1 MKKYRLTSTL
11 IALFVVLTFTTN
23 IFAQGALQWHLPDD
37 ATMRIGIGRINEIAY
52 SPDGTKMAVGTNIGI
67 WLYETETAKELN
79 LFTAHTGRV
88 TSVTFSPDGATLAS
102 GSSDKTIRLWDVENG
117 VTLHTLKGHRKTV
130 TSVAFSPDGATLA
143 SGSSDRTIRLWNV
156 ATGTERHTLT
166 GHTRSINE
174 VVFNHDSTMLAS
186 ASVFDL
192 IRLWDVANGTELR
205 TLRAGSNGAYSVA
218 FSPVTNTLASGGHD
232 NRVRLWNADTG
243 TELHTLE
250 KHTRHVSHVTFS
262 PDGDILASATYSYWD
277 RTIRLWHTDTGAEL
291 HTLTGHT
298 DGFSDI
304 TFNPGGD
311 ILTSAGVDNI
321 IRLWDV
327 NSGTELRTFV
337 DHTVDG
343 NTLLYPERK
352 VHASVNADYS
362 IRLWDVETGADLPTL
377 IGHTDRINNIAFNP
391 DNTMVV
397 TSSWDSTVRVWD
409 VGTGMQLH
417 TLLDRVLQ
425 GVDNIRFSPDGK
437 KIAVLYTFM
446 NSWVFLF
453 DAETGIEL
461 HSFKVFT
468 LPPLSSIPPTY
479 PANEH
484 ESSPNYIMFSPD
496 GNSILTIS
504 IIYDKT
510 IRIWDA
516 ATGKF
521 QNVLEAHT
529 GSINSVRFSPDGTTL
544 ATVGAD
550 NTIRIWDVQTWMEMQ
565 TLNTDSDLEVHPS
578 LINNVRFSPDGT
590 KLATV
595 GADNT
600 IRIWDVQTWMEM
612 QTLNTDSDSVRSI
625 AFSAD
630 GSLFATGNA
639 DGTIRLWDIAN
650 GQAVR
655 TFKGHLSSVSMIAF
669 SLDVQTLA
677 SRSDDGTILVWDITP
692 VEPINT
698 VVSLS
703 PASMQSPA
711 IGENLVFTLNIAEAE
726 NVAAYQATVSYDNTA
741 LRYVESVNGDFLPP
755 AAYVLKPVV
764 DTDKVTFA
772 ATSFAKERSG
782 EGTLATITFEVVAI
796 KASTL
801 RLSDVLLSNSLGE
814 STKPNIA
821 DAVITQPQQRA
832 EDVNADGVV
841 DITDLT
847 IVASNFGKTGANP
860 ADVNDDGVVNIVD
873 LALVAAAIGND
884 DGTAV
889 PFLLSDNTVNM
900 PARATVEA
908 WLQEA
913 RKVNL
918 SDPAFQRGILMLES
932 LLKWLTPKT
941 TALLANYPNPFN
953 PETWIPYQLAKS
965 ADVNISI
972 YTTDGKLIRQ
982 LDLGHQPIGM
992 YHQRSSAA
1000 YWDGKNGLG
1009 ESVASG
1015 VYFYTFSA
1023 GEFSATRKLL
1033 IRK

>member
-1 MKKYRLTSTL
+1 MKC
-11 IALFVVLTFTTN
+11 VVVIPFL
-23 IFAQGALQWHLPDD
+23 
-37 ATMRIGIGRINEIAY
+37 
-52 SPDGTKMAVGTNIGI
+52 
-67 WLYETETAKELN
+67 
-79 LFTAHTGRV
+79 
-88 TSVTFSPDGATLAS
+88 
-102 GSSDKTIRLWDVENG
+102 
-117 VTLHTLKGHRKTV
+117 
-130 TSVAFSPDGATLA
+130 
-143 SGSSDRTIRLWNV
+143 SDRTIRLWDV

-186 ASVFDL
+186 ASAFNP
-192 IRLWDVANGTELR
+192 IRLWDVVNGTELR

-262 PDGDILASATYSYWD
+262 PDGDILASATYSHWD

-291 HTLTGHT
+291 QTLTGHT

-337 DHTVDG
+337 DHTAKGDE
-343 NTLLYPERK
+343 LLYPERK

-362 IRLWDVETGADLPTL
+362 IRLWDAETGADLPTL
-377 IGHTDRINNIAFNP
+377 IGHTDRISSITFNP

-397 TSSWDSTVRVWD
+397 TGSWDSTLRVWD
-409 VGTGMQLH
+409 VGTGTQLH
-417 TLLDRVLQ
+417 TLLDRFIL
-425 GVDNIRFSPDGK
+425 GTEDIRFSLDGK
-437 KIAVLYTFM
+437 KIALLYTFM
-446 NSWVFLF
+446 NSRVFLF
-453 DAETGIEL
+453 DAETGMEL

-484 ESSPNYIMFSPD
+484 ERSPNYIMFSPD

-504 IIYDKT
+504 YDDT

-529 GSINSVRFSPDGTTL
+529 GSINNVRFSPDGTTL

-565 TLNTDSDLEVHPS
+565 TLNTDSDLETHPS
-578 LINNVRFSPDGT
+578 LS
-590 KLATV
+590 
-595 GADNT
+595 
-600 IRIWDVQTWMEM
+600 
-612 QTLNTDSDSVRSI
+612 
-625 AFSAD
+625 
-630 GSLFATGNA
+630 
-639 DGTIRLWDIAN
+639 
-650 GQAVR
+650 
-655 TFKGHLSSVSMIAF
+655 
-669 SLDVQTLA
+669 
-677 SRSDDGTILVWDITP
+677 
-692 VEPINT
+692 
-698 VVSLS
+698 
-703 PASMQSPA
+703 
-711 IGENLVFTLNIAEAE
+711 
-726 NVAAYQATVSYDNTA
+726 
-741 LRYVESVNGDFLPP
+741 
-755 AAYVLKPVV
+755 
-764 DTDKVTFA
+764 
-772 ATSFAKERSG
+772 
-782 EGTLATITFEVVAI
+782 
-796 KASTL
+796 
-801 RLSDVLLSNSLGE
+801 
-814 STKPNIA
+814 
-821 DAVITQPQQRA
+821 
-832 EDVNADGVV
+832 
-841 DITDLT
+841 
-847 IVASNFGKTGANP
+847 
-860 ADVNDDGVVNIVD
+860 
-873 LALVAAAIGND
+873 
-884 DGTAV
+884 
-889 PFLLSDNTVNM
+889 
-900 PARATVEA
+900 
-908 WLQEA
+908 
-913 RKVNL
+913 
-918 SDPAFQRGILMLES
+918 GILMLES
-932 LLKWLTPKT
+932 LLKALTPKK

-953 PETWIPYQLAKS
+953 PETWIPYQLAKP
-965 ADVNISI
+965 ANVRISI

-982 LDLGHQPIGM
+982 LDLGHQPVGM
-992 YHQRSSAA
+992 YHQRSNAA

>member
-1 MKKYRLTSTL
+1 MKNRLTSTL
-11 IALFVVLTFTTN
+11 IALFVVLTFATN

-37 ATMRIGIGRINEIAY
+37 ATMRIGIGRINELTY
-52 SPDGTKMAVGTNIGI
+52 SPDGTKMAVATSIGI
-67 WLYETETAKELN
+67 WLYETETVKELN
-79 LFTAHTGRV
+79 LLTAHTGRV
-88 TSVTFSPDGATLAS
+88 TSVAFSPDGTTLAS
-102 GSSDKTIRLWDVENG
+102 GSSDRTIRLWGVENG
-117 VTLHTLKGHRKTV
+117 ETLHTFKGHRETV

-143 SGSSDRTIRLWNV
+143 SGSYDRTIRLWDV
-156 ATGTERHTLT
+156 ATGTERNTLI

-186 ASVFDL
+186 ASAFNP
-192 IRLWDVANGTELR
+192 IRLWDVVNGTELR
-205 TLRAGSNGAYSVA
+205 TLMAGSNGAYSVA

-232 NRVRLWNADTG
+232 NIVRLWNADTG
-243 TELHTLE
+243 AELHTLE
-250 KHTRHVSHVTFS
+250 KHTRHVRHVTFS
-262 PDGDILASATYSYWD
+262 PDGDILASATYSHWD
-277 RTIRLWHTDTGAEL
+277 RTIRLWNTDTGAEL
-291 HTLTGHT
+291 QTLTGHT

-327 NSGTELRTFV
+327 NSGTELRIFV
-337 DHTVDG
+337 DHTAKGDE
-343 NTLLYPERK
+343 LLYPERK

-362 IRLWDVETGADLPTL
+362 IRLWDAETGADLPTL
-377 IGHTDRINNIAFNP
+377 IGHTDRISSITFNP

-397 TSSWDSTVRVWD
+397 TGSWDSTLRAWD
-409 VGTGMQLH
+409 VGTGTQLH
-417 TLLDRVLQ
+417 TLLDRFIL
-425 GVDNIRFSPDGK
+425 GTEDIRFSLDGK
-437 KIAVLYTFM
+437 KIALLYTFM
-446 NSWVFLF
+446 NSYVFLF
-453 DAETGIEL
+453 DAETGMEL

-484 ESSPNYIMFSPD
+484 ERSPNYIMFSPD

-504 IIYDKT
+504 YDKT

-529 GSINSVRFSPDGTTL
+529 GSINNVRFSPDGTTL

-565 TLNTDSDLEVHPS
+565 TLNTDSDLETHPS

-590 KLATV
+590 TLATV

-630 GSLFATGNA
+630 GSLFASGNA

-650 GQAVR
+650 GLAVR

-669 SLDVQTLA
+669 SLDGQTLA
-677 SRSDDGTILVWDITP
+677 SRSSDGTILVWDITP

-698 VVSLS
+698 LVNLS
-703 PASMQSPA
+703 PASVQSPV
-711 IGENLVFTLNIAEAE
+711 IGKNLVFSLKIAEAE
-726 NVAAYQATVSYDNTA
+726 NVAAYQATVSFDNTA
-741 LRYVESVNGDFLPP
+741 LRYVESVNGDFLPST
-755 AAYVLKPVV
+755 AYVLEPTVYA
-764 DTDKVTFA
+764 DKVTLA
-772 ATSFAKERSG
+772 ATSFG
-782 EGTLATITFEVVAI
+782 EDRGGDGTLATITFEVVAI
-796 KASTL
+796 KASTV
-801 RLSDVLLSNSLGE
+801 RLSDVILTNSSGE
-814 STKPNIA
+814 ITKPIIA
-821 DAVITQPQQRA
+821 DAKITQPQQRA
-832 EDVNADGVV
+832 EDVNEDGVV

-847 IVASNFGKTGANP
+847 LVASNFGKTGATS

-873 LALVAAAIGND
+873 LALVAAAIANGD
-884 DGTAV
+884 ETAAPSLWSV
-889 PFLLSDNTVNM
+889 NPDNM
-900 PARATVEA
+900 PTRATVEA

-918 SDPAFQRGILMLES
+918 ADPDFQRGILMLES
-932 LLKWLTPKT
+932 LLKLLTPKT

-953 PETWIPYQLAKS
+953 PETWIPYQLATPANVS
-965 ADVNISI
+965 ISI

-982 LDLGHQPIGM
+982 LDLGHQPVGM
-992 YHQRSSAA
+992 YHQRSNAA
-1000 YWDGKNGLG
+1000 YWDGKNALG

-1023 GEFSATRKLL
+1023 GKFSTTRKML

>member
-11 IALFVVLTFTTN
+11 IALFVALTFTTN
-23 IFAQGALQWHLPDD
+23 IFAQGASQWHLPDD
-37 ATMRIGIGRINEIAY
+37 ATMRIGIGRINEITY
-52 SPDGTKMAVGTNIGI
+52 SPYGTKMAVATNIGI

-88 TSVTFSPDGATLAS
+88 TSV
-102 GSSDKTIRLWDVENG
+102 V
-117 VTLHTLKGHRKTV
+117 
-130 TSVAFSPDGATLA
+130 FSPDGATLA
-143 SGSSDRTIRLWNV
+143 SGSSDRTIRLWDVENGVTLHTFKGHSETVTSVAFSPDGTTLASGSYDKTIRLWDV

-174 VVFNHDSTMLAS
+174 VVFNRDSTMLAS
-186 ASVFDL
+186 TSVFDL
-192 IRLWDVANGTELR
+192 IRLWDVVNGTELR
-205 TLRAGSNGAYSVA
+205 TLRAGNNGAYSVA

-262 PDGDILASATYSYWD
+262 PDGDILASATYSHWD

-291 HTLTGHT
+291 QTLTGHT
-298 DGFSDI
+298 DGFRDI

-311 ILTSAGVDNI
+311 ILISAGVDNI

-337 DHTVDG
+337 DHTANGDA
-343 NTLLYPERK
+343 LLYPERK
-352 VHASVNADYS
+352 VHASVNVDYS
-362 IRLWDVETGADLPTL
+362 IRLWDAETGADLPTL

-397 TSSWDSTVRVWD
+397 TSSWDSTLRVWD
-409 VGTGMQLH
+409 VGTGTQLH

-425 GVDNIRFSPDGK
+425 GADNIRFSPDGK

-453 DAETGIEL
+453 DAETGMEL

-484 ESSPNYIMFSPD
+484 ERSPNYIMFSPD

-504 IIYDKT
+504 YDKT

-529 GSINSVRFSPDGTTL
+529 GSINNVRFSPDGTTL

-550 NTIRIWDVQTWMEMQ
+550 NTIRIWDVQTWME
-565 TLNTDSDLEVHPS
+565 T
-578 LINNVRFSPDGT
+578 
-590 KLATV
+590 
-595 GADNT
+595 
-600 IRIWDVQTWMEM
+600 

-630 GSLFATGNA
+630 GSLFASGNA

-669 SLDVQTLA
+669 SLDGQTLA
-677 SRSDDGTILVWDITP
+677 SRSSDGTILVWDITP

-703 PASMQSPA
+703 PASVQSPA
-711 IGENLVFTLNIAEAE
+711 SGENLVFTLNIAEAE
-726 NVAAYQATVSYDNTA
+726 NVAAYQATVSFDNTA
-741 LRYVESVNGDFLPP
+741 LRYVESVNGDFLPSS
-755 AAYVLKPVV
+755 AYVLEPVL
-764 DTDKVTFA
+764 DADKVTLA
-772 ATSFAKERSG
+772 ATSFAEERSG
-782 EGTLATITFEVVAI
+782 DGTLATFTFEVVAI

-801 RLSDVLLSNSLGE
+801 RLSDVLVTNSLGE

-821 DAVITQPQQRA
+821 DAEITQPKQRA

-847 IVASNFGKTGANP
+847 FVASNFGKTGSNL
-860 ADVNDDGVVNIVD
+860 ADVNNDGVVNIID
-873 LALVAAAIGND
+873 LALVAAAIGNTG
-884 DGTAV
+884 GTAAPLIWSV
-889 PFLLSDNTVNM
+889 NPDNM
-900 PARATVEA
+900 PTRATVAA

-918 SDPAFQRGILMLES
+918 AEPAFQRGILMLES
-932 LLKWLTPKT
+932 LLNWLTPKT

-953 PETWIPYQLAKS
+953 PETWIPYQLATP
-965 ADVNISI
+965 ADVSISI

-982 LDLGHQPIGM
+982 LDLGHQPVGM
-992 YHQRSSAA
+992 YHHRSSAA